1 MEVEQERAIRQAVT
15 DAMEALA
22 PEEIRELIFEP
33 YRSVGGTSE

>member
-15 DAMEALA
+15 DAMKTLS

-33 YRSVGGTSE
+33 YRLGQG